1 MQSSENGFLLGG
13 LVSQKTS
20 RVYTADTTG
29 LIAKI
34 RNPWDESKRIIIVAG
49 NKAVG
54 TKASVLALTNFYDK
68 TLQDY
73 RSDGT
78 FVAVIQGYDLD
89 GDGKVDSIEV
99 PEQYCTR
106 T

>member
-1 MQSSENGFLLGG
+1 
-13 LVSQKTS
+13 
-20 RVYTADTTG
+20 
-29 LIAKI
+29 
-34 RNPWDESKRIIIVAG
+34 
-49 NKAVG
+49 
-54 TKASVLALTNFYDK
+54 LTNFYDK